1 MENTACTTGALQLRV
16 QTCELCIA
24 EEMLMKAE
32 CFICSIILYT
42 LHKGIVCVHVHVRH
56 KSLRI
61 SRIIVYWETSM

>member
-32 CFICSIILYT
+32 CFIYVT
-42 LHKGIVCVHVHVRH
+42 LSYIHCTKVCVHVHVRH

-61 SRIIVYWETSM
+61 SRIIVYW